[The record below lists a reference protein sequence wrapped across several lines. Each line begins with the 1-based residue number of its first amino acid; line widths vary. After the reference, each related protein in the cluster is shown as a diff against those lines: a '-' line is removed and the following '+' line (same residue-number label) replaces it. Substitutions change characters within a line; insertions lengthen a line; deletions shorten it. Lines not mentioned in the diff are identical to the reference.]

1 MNRNFFLVA
10 AVFGAPMFAVPAI
23 ADEAPAAKPVR
34 HRAVERAPV
43 REAAPAQMAAAQPNW
58 TGAQVGGQG
67 GVSSMAQGFAEPGS
81 HLFPDCSSDSS
92 SSDSSFSPSFC
103 RETPFSFNG
112 NKTSWTGGVFL
123 GYRVQF
129 GSVVAG
135 IEGDYNGKNATA
147 AYTAADANRFRTET
161 FTASAS
167 QGWDSSIR
175 GRLGWLVTPWTMI
188 YGTGGVAFGRVTGT
202 FNYAAS
208 QIEGCS
214 GSESPCAYV
223 NGGGIWSTVRT
234 GATAGAGVET
244 LFSTGLGPF
253 PSMTLRLEYR
263 YTDLGNFSENAPLHT
278 FCPGSCT
285 SPSSN
290 ASINL
295 HPTFQT
301 VTVGVG
307 LNF

>member
-1 MNRNFFLVA
+1 MNKNLFSVA
-10 AVFGAPMFAVPAI
+10 AVFGAAMFAVPAI
-23 ADEAPAAKPVR
+23 ADEAPAAARPIR

-43 REAAPAQMAAAQPNW
+43 REAAPAQMAAAQPSW

-81 HLFPDCSSDSS
+81 HLFPDCF
-92 SSDSSFSPSFC
+92 SDSSFSPSFC

-135 IEGDYNGKNATA
+135 IEGDYNAKNATA
-147 AYTAADANRFRTET
+147 AFTAADTNRFRTET

-202 FNYAAS
+202 FSYAAS
-208 QIEGCS
+208 EIDGCS

-278 FCPGSCT
+278 FCPGTCT

-290 ASINL
+290 ALINL

>member
-1 MNRNFFLVA
+1 
-10 AVFGAPMFAVPAI
+10 MFAVPAI

-67 GVSSMAQGFAEPGS
+67 GISSMAQGFAEPGS
-81 HLFPDCSSDSS
+81 HLFPDCSINP
-92 SSDSSFSPSFC
+92 PSYC
-103 RETPFSFNG
+103 RETPFSFDG
-112 NKTSWTGGVFL
+112 NKYTATGGVFL
-123 GYRVQF
+123 GYRLQF
-129 GSVVAG
+129 GSVVTG
-135 IEGDYNGKNATA
+135 IEGDFNAKNATSG
-147 AYTAADANRFRTET
+147 YTAATTNAFRTET
-161 FTASAS
+161 FTGSAS

-175 GRLGWLVTPWTMI
+175 GRLGWLVTPSTMI
-188 YGTGGVAFGRVTGT
+188 YGTGGVAFGRVTGS
-202 FNYAAS
+202 FGYSAS
-208 QIEGCS
+208 EIDVCI
-214 GSESPCAYV
+214 SPCASV

-234 GATAGAGVET
+234 GVTAGGGVET
-244 LFSTGLGPF
+244 LFSTAVGPF
-253 PSMTLRLEYR
+253 SNMTLRLEYR
-263 YTDLGNFSENAPLHT
+263 YTDLGNFSENVPLST
-278 FCPGSCT
+278 FCAGTCT

-290 ASINL
+290 ALINL

>member
-1 MNRNFFLVA
+1 MNRNLFLVA
-10 AVFGAPMFAVPAI
+10 AVFGAATFAVPAI

-43 REAAPAQMAAAQPNW
+43 RVAAPAQMAAAQPSW

-129 GSVVAG
+129 GSVVGG
-135 IEGDYNGKNATA
+135 IEADFNGKNATA
-147 AYTAADANRFRTET
+147 AFTAGDGNHFRTET
-161 FTASAS
+161 FTASAG
-167 QGWDSSIR
+167 QGWDSSLR
-175 GRLGWLVTPWTMI
+175 GRLGWLVTPSTMI
-188 YGTGGVAFGRVTGT
+188 YGTGGVAFGRVNGT
-202 FNYAAS
+202 FNYTANEIDA
-208 QIEGCS
+208 CF
-214 GSESPCAYV
+214 PNCAYV

-234 GATAGAGVET
+234 GATAGGGVET

-263 YTDLGNFSENAPLHT
+263 YTDLGTFSENVPLHT
-278 FCPGSCT
+278 FCADNCS
-285 SPSSN
+285 SPSNN
-290 ASINL
+290 ASISL
-295 HPTFQT
+295 HPKFQT
-301 VTVGVG
+301 FKVGVG
-307 LNF
+307 FNF

>member
-1 MNRNFFLVA
+1 
-10 AVFGAPMFAVPAI
+10 
-23 ADEAPAAKPVR
+23 
-34 HRAVERAPV
+34 
-43 REAAPAQMAAAQPNW
+43 MAAAQPNW

-67 GVSSMAQGFAEPGS
+67 GVSQMAQGFAEPGA
-81 HLFPDCSSDSS
+81 HLFPLTCGCVP
-92 SSDSSFSPSFC
+92 SSFFV
-103 RETPFSFNG
+103 ETPFSFDG
-112 NKTSWTGGVFL
+112 NKTSWTAGTFL

-135 IEGDYNGKNATA
+135 IEGDYNAKNATA
-147 AYTAADANRFRTET
+147 AYTASARNSFRTET
-161 FTASAS
+161 FAASAG

-202 FNYAAS
+202 FGYTAS
-208 QIEGCS
+208 EIDSACS
-214 GSESPCAYV
+214 SCAYV

-234 GATAGAGVET
+234 GATAGGGVET

-263 YTDLGNFSENAPLHT
+263 YTDLGTFSENVPLHT
-278 FCPGSCT
+278 FCADNCS
-285 SPSSN
+285 SPSNN
-290 ASINL
+290 ASISL
-295 HPTFQT
+295 HPKFQT
-301 VTVGVG
+301 VTVGIG

>member
-1 MNRNFFLVA
+1 MNKILFSVA
-10 AVFGAPMFAVPAI
+10 AVFGAAMFAVPAI
-23 ADEAPAAKPVR
+23 ADEAPAAARPIR

-43 REAAPAQMAAAQPNW
+43 REAAPTQMAAAQPSW

-81 HLFPDCSSDSS
+81 HLFPVCSSGGGIYPDSY
-92 SSDSSFSPSFC
+92 C

-112 NKTSWTGGVFL
+112 NRTSWTAGTFL

-135 IEGDYNGKNATA
+135 IEGDVNGKAATV
-147 AYTAADANRFRTET
+147 AYTAGGANLFRTET
-161 FTASAS
+161 FMGSAG
-167 QGWDSSIR
+167 QGWDSSVR
-175 GRLGWLVTPWTMI
+175 GRLGWLVTPSTLI
-188 YGTGGVAFGRVTGT
+188 YGTGGVAFGKVTGS
-202 FNYAAS
+202 FGYSANE
-208 QIEGCS
+208 IDGC
-214 GSESPCAYV
+214 SPCAYA
-223 NGGGIWSTVRT
+223 NGGGTWSTVRT
-234 GATAGAGVET
+234 GATAGGGIET
-244 LFSTGLGPF
+244 MFSTAVGPF
-253 PSMTLRLEYR
+253 PSLTLRVEYR
-263 YTDLGNFSENAPLHT
+263 YTDLGNFSENVPLHT
-278 FCPGSCT
+278 FCNFTCT

>member
-1 MNRNFFLVA
+1 
-10 AVFGAPMFAVPAI
+10 MFAVPAI
-23 ADEAPAAKPVR
+23 ADEAPAAAKPIR

-43 REAAPAQMAAAQPNW
+43 REAAPAQMAAAQPSW

-67 GVSSMAQGFAEPGS
+67 GISSMAQGFAEPGS
-81 HLFPDCSSDSS
+81 HLFPVGCGSSFPSS
-92 SSDSSFSPSFC
+92 SC
-103 RETPFSFNG
+103 VETPFSFG
-112 NKTSWTGGVFL
+112 GDKITATGGVFL

-135 IEGDYNGKNATA
+135 IEGDFNAKNATSA
-147 AYTAADANRFRTET
+147 FTAADTNHFRTET

-175 GRLGWLVTPWTMI
+175 GRLGWLVTPSTMI

-202 FNYAAS
+202 FNYTANE
-208 QIEGCS
+208 IDGC
-214 GSESPCAYV
+214 SPCAYV
-223 NGGGIWSTVRT
+223 NGGGTWSTVRT
-234 GATAGAGVET
+234 GATGGGGVET
-244 LFSTGLGPF
+244 QFSTGFGPF

-263 YTDLGNFSENAPLHT
+263 YTDLGNFSENVPLHT
-278 FCPGSCT
+278 FCNGTCT

-290 ASINL
+290 ALINL

>member
-1 MNRNFFLVA
+1 MNKNLFSVA
-10 AVFGAPMFAVPAI
+10 AVFGAAMFAVPAI
-23 ADEAPAAKPVR
+23 ADEAPAAARPIR

-43 REAAPAQMAAAQPNW
+43 REAAPAQMAAAQPSW

-81 HLFPDCSSDSS
+81 HLFPDCF
-92 SSDSSFSPSFC
+92 SDSSFSPSFC

-112 NKTSWTGGVFL
+112 NQTSATGGVFL

-135 IEGDYNGKNATA
+135 IEGDVNGKNATA
-147 AYTAADANRFRTET
+147 AYTAADTNHFRTET
-161 FTASAS
+161 FAASAS

-175 GRLGWLVTPWTMI
+175 GRLGWLVTPSTMI

-202 FNYAAS
+202 FNYTAS
-208 QIEGCS
+208 EIDGC
-214 GSESPCAYV
+214 GPCASV

-234 GATAGAGVET
+234 GATGGGGVET
-244 LFSTGLGPF
+244 LLSTGVGPF
-253 PSMTLRLEYR
+253 PSVTLRLEYR
-263 YTDLGNFSENAPLHT
+263 YTDLGNFSENVPLHT
-278 FCPGSCT
+278 FCGGTCT

-290 ASINL
+290 ALINL

-301 VTVGVG
+301 VTVGFG

>member
-1 MNRNFFLVA
+1 MNRNLISVA
-10 AVFGAPMFAVPAI
+10 AIFVAAMFAVPAI
-23 ADEAPAAKPVR
+23 ADEAPAAAKPIR

-43 REAAPAQMAAAQPNW
+43 REAAPAQMAAAQPSW

-67 GVSSMAQGFAEPGS
+67 GISSMAQGFAEPGS

-92 SSDSSFSPSFC
+92 FSPTSC

-129 GSVVAG
+129 GSVVTG
-135 IEGDYNGKNATA
+135 IEGDFNAKNATSG
-147 AYTAADANRFRTET
+147 YTAADQNHFRTEA
-161 FTASAS
+161 FTGSAS

-175 GRLGWLVTPWTMI
+175 GRLGWLVTPSTMI

-202 FNYAAS
+202 FGYSAS
-208 QIEGCS
+208 EIDFNVCV
-214 GSESPCAYV
+214 SPCASV
-223 NGGGIWSTVRT
+223 NGGGTWSTVRT
-234 GATAGAGVET
+234 GATAGGGVET
-244 LFSTGLGPF
+244 LISTAFGPF
-253 PSMTLRLEYR
+253 PNMTLRLEYR
-263 YTDLGNFSENAPLHT
+263 YTDLGNFSENVPLHT
-278 FCPGSCT
+278 FCGSGGTCT

>member
-1 MNRNFFLVA
+1 
-10 AVFGAPMFAVPAI
+10 MFAVPAI
-23 ADEAPAAKPVR
+23 ADEAPAAAKPIR

-43 REAAPAQMAAAQPNW
+43 REAAPAQMAAAQPSW

-67 GVSSMAQGFAEPGS
+67 GVSQMAQGFAEPGS
-81 HLFPDCSSDSS
+81 RLFPICSSDSS
-92 SSDSSFSPSFC
+92 SSDSSFPSHFC
-103 RETPFSFNG
+103 RETPFSFTG
-112 NKTSWTGGVFL
+112 NKTSATGGVFL

-135 IEGDYNGKNATA
+135 IEGDINGKNATA
-147 AYTAADANRFRTET
+147 AYTAADTNRFRTET

-208 QIEGCS
+208 EIDGCS
-214 GSESPCAYV
+214 ASESSCAYV

-244 LFSTGLGPF
+244 LFSTGFGPF

-263 YTDLGNFSENAPLHT
+263 YTDLGTFSENVPLRT
-278 FCPGSCT
+278 FCADNCS
-285 SPSSN
+285 SPSNN
-290 ASINL
+290 ASISL
-295 HPTFQT
+295 HPKFQT
-301 VTVGVG
+301 VTVGFG

>member
-1 MNRNFFLVA
+1 MNRNLFSVV
-10 AVFGAPMFAVPAI
+10 AVFGAAMFAVPAI
-23 ADEAPAAKPVR
+23 ADEAPAAAKPIR

-43 REAAPAQMAAAQPNW
+43 QEAAPAPAQPSW

-67 GVSSMAQGFAEPGS
+67 GISSMAQGFAEPGS
-81 HLFPDCSSDSS
+81 HLFPLCISGGGIYPDSY
-92 SSDSSFSPSFC
+92 C

-112 NKTSWTGGVFL
+112 NKYTATGGVFL
-123 GYRVQF
+123 GYRLQF

-135 IEGDYNGKNATA
+135 IEGDFNAKNATA
-147 AYTAADANRFRTET
+147 AYTAATANAFRTET

-175 GRLGWLVTPWTMI
+175 GRLGWLVTPSTMI

-208 QIEGCS
+208 EIDGCI
-214 GSESPCAYV
+214 SPFCAYV

-244 LFSTGLGPF
+244 LISTAVGPF
-253 PSMTLRLEYR
+253 PNLTLRLEYR
-263 YTDLGNFSENAPLHT
+263 YTDLGNFSENVPLHT
-278 FCPGSCT
+278 FCNGTCT

-290 ASINL
+290 ALINL

>member
-1 MNRNFFLVA
+1 VGRMNWNVISAAVA
-10 AVFGAPMFAVPAI
+10 AIFATALAAPAI
-23 ADEAPAAKPVR
+23 ADEAPAAAKPIR

-43 REAAPAQMAAAQPNW
+43 REAAPAQMAAAQPSW

-67 GVSSMAQGFAEPGS
+67 GVSQMAQGFAEPGA
-81 HLFPDCSSDSS
+81 HLFPLTCGCFP
-92 SSDSSFSPSFC
+92 SSFFV
-103 RETPFSFNG
+103 ETPFSFDG
-112 NKTSWTGGVFL
+112 NKTSWTAGTFL

-135 IEGDYNGKNATA
+135 IEGDFNGKNATA
-147 AYTAADANRFRTET
+147 AYTASATNSFRTET

-202 FNYAAS
+202 FSYTAS
-208 QIEGCS
+208 EIDPTCS
-214 GSESPCAYV
+214 FSSCAYV
-223 NGGGIWSTVRT
+223 NGGGTWSTVRT
-234 GATAGAGVET
+234 GATAGGGVET
-244 LFSTGLGPF
+244 LLSTGFGPF

-263 YTDLGNFSENAPLHT
+263 YTDLGNFSENVPLHT
-278 FCPGSCT
+278 FCNGTCT

-290 ASINL
+290 ALINL